1 MDIRR
6 ARPGDIP
13 QLLVLIRRYWD
24 FEGIAGFA
32 ALRIELVLKELLEGP
47 VARGSIW
54 VAESQGTLAGYLI
67 VVLVMSVEHQGLMG
81 EIDELFVLPEAR
93 AHGTGTRLLAAAEA
107 ELAQRG
113 CLRLQLQLAS
123 GNRPARAF
131 YERLGFAA
139 RSGYELLDKPLS
151 TRES

>member
-13 QLLVLIRRYWD
+13 QLLALIRRYWD
-24 FEGIAGFA
+24 FEGIEGFA

-47 VARGSIW
+47 VVRGSIW
-54 VAESQGTLAGYLI
+54 VAESQGSLAGYLI
-67 VVLVMSVEHQGLMG
+67 VVLVTSVEHQGLMG
-81 EIDELFVLPEAR
+81 EIDEFFVLPEAR

-107 ELAQRG
+107 DLVQRG
-113 CLRLQLQLAS
+113 CVRIQLQLAIA
-123 GNRPARAF
+123 NRRARSF

-139 RSGYELLDKPLS
+139 RSGYELLDKRLG
-151 TRES
+151 